1 MRLFAKFFLITI
13 LGWKIDGFFPKHL
26 KKYVIIAAPHTHWQD
41 FPLGIL
47 VKWIQQTP
55 INYIGKASLFKPPFG
70 FIFRWLGGTPV
81 NRSESTNKVEAIVNV
96 FNVNENFILA
106 LSPEGTR
113 KRIDEWKTGFYYI
126 ALKAN
131 VPIVPVAFDYGK
143 KEVKVGN
150 PFPVTG
156 NYDEDMKLIL
166 PFYKGVKG
174 KNPERGFEV

>member
-1 MRLFAKFFLITI
+1 MKLFAKFILITI
-13 LGWKIDGFFPKHL
+13 LGWKIEGNFPKYL

-81 NRSESTNKVEAIVNV
+81 NRSESTNKVQAIVNV
-96 FNVNENFILA
+96 FNENEKFILA

-126 ALKAN
+126 AKGAN
-131 VPIVPVAFDYGK
+131 VPIVLATLDFGK
-143 KEVKVGN
+143 KEVKIAEPYYLTDSMEN
-150 PFPVTG
+150 DF
-156 NYDEDMKLIL
+156 NNFYQ
-166 PFYKGVKG
+166 FYKGVKG
-174 KNPERGFEV
+174 KIPENFNL

>member
-1 MRLFAKFFLITI
+1 MKLFAKFILITI
-13 LGWKIDGFFPKHL
+13 FGWKIEGNFPKYL

-81 NRSESTNKVEAIVNV
+81 NRSESTNKVQAIVNV
-96 FNVNENFILA
+96 FNENEKFILA

-126 ALKAN
+126 AKGAN
-131 VPIVPVAFDYGK
+131 VPIVLATLDFGK
-143 KEVKVGN
+143 KEVKIAEPYYLTDSMEN
-150 PFPVTG
+150 DF
-156 NYDEDMKLIL
+156 NNFYQ
-166 PFYKGVKG
+166 FYKGVKG
-174 KNPERGFEV
+174 KIPENFNL

>member
-1 MRLFAKFFLITI
+1 MRLFAKFLLITI
-13 LGWKIDGFFPKHL
+13 LGWKIEGNFPKHL

-106 LSPEGTR
+106 LS
-113 KRIDEWKTGFYYI
+113 FV
-126 ALKAN
+126 ALS
-131 VPIVPVAFDYGK
+131 I
-143 KEVKVGN
+143 
-150 PFPVTG
+150 
-156 NYDEDMKLIL
+156 
-166 PFYKGVKG
+166 
-174 KNPERGFEV
+174 